1 MSHQS
6 DLIATDIEA
15 YLAEHE
21 DKDLLR
27 LLTCGSVDD
36 GKSTLIGRL
45 LHDSHMIY
53 EDQLDAVKA
62 DSTTQGSTGGDLDLS
77 LLMDG
82 LKAEREQGIT
92 IDVAYRYFSTK
103 RRKFIIADTPG
114 HEQYT
119 RNMVTGASTAQ
130 LAVLML
136 DARKGVLPQTKRH
149 STIAHLL
156 GIRHVVVAINKMDL
170 VDWSQETYDQICK
183 EYETFAE
190 ELGATFAAY
199 FLPMSALTGAN
210 VVNPAGD
217 EMPWFDGPPL
227 MEHLET
233 VDVTSGRDY
242 DHLRLPVQLVSR
254 PNLDFRG
261 FQGTIASGVLRPGDQ
276 VTVLPSGVSSTVG
289 RIVTFDG
296 DLEVAGPGDAVT
308 ITLTDEIDVSRG
320 DVLVHDPNSMQ
331 RGHKVDAMLV
341 WMAETPMRTGQSYLL
356 QSTAGRSN
364 ATVPN
369 IRYQLDMDTLGR
381 EEPDRLE
388 LNSIARVGIEV
399 DRELLFDPYDEN
411 RTTGSFILV
420 DRLTNATVGAGMVIG
435 KSSTWDQE
443 AIETLQR
450 AVSLVT
456 PEERATRYA
465 QQPATVLLTGLTGAG
480 KSTIAKALERRL
492 FDSGRIAVRLD
503 GQNVRQGVS
512 RDLGFTAPERSENVR
527 RVAEVG
533 RLLNDQGIIAIAAM
547 LAPIADDRERAKEVV
562 GAHRFI
568 EVHVDTPVE
577 VCRERDP
584 GGLYSAL
591 ANGAV
596 IDLPGITSDYEAP
609 PNPDLVTTDWDRT
622 ADAAAE
628 EIVDLMR
635 ERGMLRG
642 GRPAPADDPAG
653 GEVDTSRDGRDGSR
667 EGDTARDDS

>member
-6 DLIATDIEA
+6 DLIATDIEG

-27 LLTCGSVDD
+27 FLTCGSVDD

-53 EDQLDAVKA
+53 EDQLEAVKA
-62 DSTTQGSTGGDLDLS
+62 DSTTQGSTGGELDLS

-114 HEQYT
+114 HVQYT

-130 LAVLML
+130 LAVVMV
-136 DARKGVLPQTKRH
+136 DARHGVLPQTKRH

-156 GIRHVVVAINKMDL
+156 GIKHVVVAINKMDL
-170 VDWSQETYDQICK
+170 VDWSQQAFDQIRK
-183 EYETFAE
+183 EYEQFTA
-190 ELGATFAAY
+190 ELGATFDAY
-199 FLPMSALTGAN
+199 FLPMSALTGDN
-210 VVNPAGD
+210 VVNPS
-217 EMPWFDGPPL
+217 ENMPWFDGVPL

-233 VDVTSGRDY
+233 VDVASDRDY
-242 DHLRLPVQLVSR
+242 DRLRLPVQLVSR
-254 PNLDFRG
+254 PDLDFRG
-261 FQGTIASGVLRPGDQ
+261 FQGTIASGVLRPGDR
-276 VTVLPSGVSSTVG
+276 VTVLPSGVSSTIE

-296 DLEVAGPGDAVT
+296 DQDLAGPGDAVT
-308 ITLTDEIDVSRG
+308 VTLTDEIDVSRG
-320 DVLVHDPNSMQ
+320 DVFVHDPKSMQ
-331 RGHKVDAMLV
+331 RAHKVDAMLV
-341 WMAETPMRTGQSYLL
+341 WMAETPLRTGASYLL
-356 QSTAGRSN
+356 QSTGGLSN
-364 ATVPN
+364 AHVPT
-369 IRYQLDMDTLGR
+369 IRYQLDMDTLDR
-381 EEPDRLE
+381 VEPEKLE
-388 LNSIARVGIEV
+388 LNSIARVAVEV
-399 DRELLFDPYDEN
+399 DREFLFDPYERN

-420 DRLTNATVGAGMVIG
+420 DRLTNATVAAGMVVG
-435 KSSTWDQE
+435 KSSAWDQE

-456 PEERATRYA
+456 PTERATRFA
-465 QQPATVLLTGLTGAG
+465 QQPATILLTGLTGAG

-492 FDSGRIAVRLD
+492 FDSGRVTVRLD

-512 RDLGFTAPERSENVR
+512 RDLGFTAPDRSENVR

-547 LAPIADDRERAKEVV
+547 LAPDAEDRERARDVV
-562 GAHRFI
+562 GSHRFI
-568 EVHVDTPVE
+568 EVHVDTPME

-591 ANGAV
+591 ENGAV
-596 IDLPGITSDYEAP
+596 IDLPGVSSTYDRP
-609 PNPDLVTTDWDRT
+609 TDPDLVTTDWDRT
-622 ADAAAE
+622 ADEAAE

-642 GRPAPADDPAG
+642 GTPAPADDPDG
-653 GEVDTSRDGRDGSR
+653 GEVNTGRPD
-667 EGDTARDDS
+667 